1 MIGASM
7 DAGCGKLYKLLT
19 GVGADKGGDAKHFA
33 RQMKRWAADDRM
45 LGSIAHCAF
54 DAASESSA
62 GILTAMEQPGAA
74 RIMVIEDDPD
84 LMRLLS
90 HTLKSAGFNV
100 IQAYGGEDA
109 LRKVKAQKPDL
120 VLTDLAMPKMSGV
133 EVIHQIKSDPETAG
147 IPCVA
152 VTAHMWDHIAQS
164 AGQVGCDSFIAKPF
178 NSVRLLQEVTKYV
191 AVPGKLPS
199 RAAAG
204 A

>member
-1 MIGASM
+1 
-7 DAGCGKLYKLLT
+7 
-19 GVGADKGGDAKHFA
+19 
-33 RQMKRWAADDRM
+33 
-45 LGSIAHCAF
+45 
-54 DAASESSA
+54 
-62 GILTAMEQPGAA
+62 
-74 RIMVIEDDPD
+74 MVVEDDPD

-100 IQAYGGEDA
+100 VQAYGGEDA

-133 EVIHQIKSDPETAG
+133 EVIHQIKSDPETAD

-191 AVPGKLPS
+191 PAPGKLPS
-199 RAAAG
+199 RAAANG
-204 A
+204 